1 MIVLIGSSSN
11 IGESLLEDLSKNN
24 EIIAIYN
31 TKKPFV
37 KKKYKKIYFEKINLR
52 KNNNY
57 ELIFK
62 KYQRKLSNS
71 KVICINIA
79 AITLDKLLIN
89 VNYKNVIDVFNINAF
104 SNFLIAKTLLPYMI
118 KNNWGRFIHFT
129 STKAILGD
137 IGISIYS
144 ASKSSLIGFSNSLSK
159 EYGRF
164 NITSNIL
171 SLGYFNSPMWHR
183 LTTEKQKSLLD
194 EVPLKKIGNPK
205 NILNAIK
212 FIIKSDYVN
221 SSIIKL
227 DGGI

>member
-1 MIVLIGSSSN
+1 MIVLIGSASN
-11 IGESLLEDLSKNN
+11 IGESLLEDLSKSN
-24 EIIAIYN
+24 EIIAFYN
-31 TKKPFV
+31 SKKPLV
-37 KKKYKKIYFEKINLR
+37 KKAYKNIYFEKINLKK
-52 KNNNY
+52 KNDY
-57 ELIFK
+57 EVIFK
-62 KYQRKLSNS
+62 KYRKKLLNS
-71 KVICINIA
+71 KVICVNLA

-89 VNYKNVIDVFNINAF
+89 VNYKSILDVFNVNSF
-104 SNFLIAKTLLPYMI
+104 SNFLITKALLPYMI

-144 ASKSSLIGFSNSLSK
+144 ASKSSLIGFSNSISK

-171 SLGYFNSPMWHR
+171 SLGYFNSPMWNR
-183 LTTEKQKSLLD
+183 LTIEKQKKLLN
-194 EVPLKKIGNPK
+194 EVPLREIGSPK

-212 FIIKSDYVN
+212 FIVKSDYVN
-221 SSIIKL
+221 SAIIKL